1 MMALVSEVANHNR
14 ARSVSATSLANASNR
29 LQRASPFAGVQGQ
42 SPWRVS
48 GQRPDAPCPIRHGAP
63 VEGVLPG
70 GNSWRRRCRVIRESL
85 MSETTPAP
93 QPGTPA
99 QQPPLVVNIQYV
111 KDLSFEVPGA
121 PNIYTTLRQ
130 QPQVAIN
137 LDVQAR
143 RIVEGGPNYEVTL
156 MIRAEATDGAPGQGD
171 GQTPPPVVFI
181 AELTYGGVFTLTG
194 LPDNAIEP
202 VLLVECPRILFPFAR
217 NILAD
222 VSRDGGF
229 PPVLLQPIDFV
240 QLWQSRRARQAA
252 AGTA

>member
-1 MMALVSEVANHNR
+1 
-14 ARSVSATSLANASNR
+14 
-29 LQRASPFAGVQGQ
+29 
-42 SPWRVS
+42 
-48 GQRPDAPCPIRHGAP
+48 
-63 VEGVLPG
+63 
-70 GNSWRRRCRVIRESL
+70 
-85 MSETTPAP
+85 MSQTTPTP

-99 QQPPLVVNIQYV
+99 TAPLVVNIQYV

-121 PNIYTTLRQ
+121 PQIFTTLRA

-143 RIVEGGPNYEVTL
+143 RIAEGGNTYEVSL
-156 MIRAEATDGAPGQGD
+156 LIRAEATDPSPPADGTPAN
-171 GQTPPPVVFI
+171 GQTTTAPVVFV
-181 AELTYGGVFTLTG
+181 AELTYAGVFTLTG

-202 VLLVECPRILFPFAR
+202 VLLVECPRMLFPFAR

-240 QLWQSRRARQAA
+240 QLWQSRRAQ
-252 AGTA
+252 TAQGAPQVQV